1 MSIKLEEN
9 RSPTTYRIDT
19 MNTKLQLQQRQRL
32 IRLPSPQQFS
42 GAR

>member
-19 MNTKLQLQQRQRL
+19 MNTKLQLQQRH
-32 IRLPSPQQFS
+32 IRLRSPQQFS